1 MMLTPCCP
9 KAGPTGGAGF
19 AWPAGICNLM
29 SVRTFLATFLL
40 RLLYLLD
47 LFEAQF
53 GGSITSED
61 GYHHLE
67 LVLLYVNLRDLTCE
81 VRQRTADHSD
91 LFSHGKLSLGSWF
104 LRGGS
109 VKDTIHLRRAQGRGF
124 VVRTNEAG
132 DSRGVLHQGPRLI
145 SENHLDQYIPGKDA
159 LLLVHLL
166 SALGLCLSLIHIS
179 EPTRR
184 TPISYA
190 V

>member
-67 LVLLYVNLRDLTCE
+67 LVLLYVNLRDLTCD
-81 VRQRTADHSD
+81 VRQRAAAYSD
-91 LFSHGKLSLGSWF
+91 LFSHGKITIGYCSL
-104 LRGGS
+104 L
-109 VKDTIHLRRAQGRGF
+109 GR
-124 VVRTNEAG
+124 T
-132 DSRGVLHQGPRLI
+132 LW
-145 SENHLDQYIPGKDA
+145 
-159 LLLVHLL
+159 
-166 SALGLCLSLIHIS
+166 
-179 EPTRR
+179 
-184 TPISYA
+184 
-190 V
+190 